1 MIPFIAVDDERMALE
16 VIERYCAK
24 SDLLELKAVFR
35 EPVKAIEYLGR
46 ENIDLI
52 LLDINM
58 PEISG
63 MQLVQTL
70 SPRPLI
76 IFMTAYSHYAVE
88 SYTLNAIDYLLKPI
102 TFDRFLAAVNKAVA
116 AIGSRSAATANN
128 EDPTIFIKSGP
139 QTHQVRVSDILYL
152 EKDGNY
158 ITAHL
163 KDRKIIIRENMGDI
177 FDLVPE
183 AEFIRV
189 HKSYIVAVKHITMI
203 EVHQLT
209 VNNEKIPVGST
220 YRESLRSRLGITVF
234 AVQVLSFSFAIILIP
249 LSSACLLSVQP

>member
-1 MIPFIAVDDERMALE
+1 LITCIAIDDEPMALE

-24 SDLLELKAVFR
+24 SDLVELKAVFR

-46 ENIDLI
+46 EKIDLV

-58 PEISG
+58 PDLSG

-102 TFDRFLAAVNKAVA
+102 TFERFLAAVNKAVA
-116 AIGSRSAATANN
+116 AVPFRSGGAATN
-128 EDPTIFIKSGP
+128 EDLTIFIKSGP
-139 QTHQVRVSDILYL
+139 QTHQVKVGDILYL

-163 KDRKIIIRENMGDI
+163 KDRNILIRENMGDV
-177 FDLVPE
+177 FDLVP
-183 AEFIRV
+183 AADFIRV
-189 HKSYIVAVKHITMI
+189 HKSYIVAIRHISMI
-203 EVHQLT
+203 EVHQVT
-209 VNNEKIPVGST
+209 VEGEKIPVGST
-220 YRESLRSRLGITVF
+220 YRESLRERLGIN
-234 AVQVLSFSFAIILIP
+234 
-249 LSSACLLSVQP
+249 